1 MTASFDTP
9 QSADTHSALARLRDA
24 DENVRRVA
32 LLELADLGDPDFIER
47 FVAALGH
54 DRSPAVRQEA
64 ARILAEWEQ
73 DDVVESLCAALLDT
87 DETVRRTAAQSLSEL
102 KNPES
107 AHVLLAWAERSDPFL
122 RATVLRGLRELRC
135 PDAFAL
141 AHRALGD
148 VTAAV
153 RFEAISVLGWLKD
166 ARALVAL
173 AHLCAFDPEP
183 DLRRAA
189 AGALGFAAA
198 DDNAVVSAL
207 LTALADAAWRV
218 REQAASTLGKL
229 AVPTAATPLMTALD
243 DDYWQVRVNAVRA
256 LGRLREVRAAT
267 AMTALLRHT
276 VSNLRK
282 EAALALG
289 ELGLPE
295 TLPALHDA
303 LRDGDPEVRK
313 SARIAIAHV
322 TQVTQVTDIAQVERI
337 DQSDRIHGTDEAIR

>member
-9 QSADTHSALARLRDA
+9 QHDDTHSAVARLQDA

-32 LLELADLGDPDFIER
+32 LLELADLGEPDFIEH
-47 FVAALGH
+47 FIAALRT
-54 DRSPAVRQEA
+54 DRSPTVRQEA
-64 ARILAEWEQ
+64 ARVLAEWEQ
-73 DDVVESLCAALLDT
+73 NDVVESLCAALLDT
-87 DETVRRTAAQSLSEL
+87 SETVRRTAAHSLSEL

-107 AHVLLAWAERSDPFL
+107 AHVLLAWADRSDPFL

-141 AHRALGD
+141 ALRALGD
-148 VTAAV
+148 IAAAV
-153 RFEAISVLGWLKD
+153 RSEAIGVLGWLKD
-166 ARALVAL
+166 ERALASL

-189 AGALGFAAA
+189 AGALGFAPPG
-198 DDNAVVSAL
+198 DDAVVSAL
-207 LTALADAAWRV
+207 LKALADPAWRV

-229 AVPTAATPLMTALD
+229 AVPTAAIPLMAALD

-256 LGRLREVRAAT
+256 LGRLREASAA
-267 AMTALLRHT
+267 APMTALLRHT

-289 ELGLPE
+289 ELGLPD
-295 TLPALHDA
+295 TLSALRDALH
-303 LRDGDPEVRK
+303 DGDPEVRK
-313 SARIAIAHV
+313 SARIAIA
-322 TQVTQVTDIAQVERI
+322 QIEQVEHVEQVEQVDRSNRI
-337 DQSDRIHGTDEAIR
+337 APMNRTGEAAQ